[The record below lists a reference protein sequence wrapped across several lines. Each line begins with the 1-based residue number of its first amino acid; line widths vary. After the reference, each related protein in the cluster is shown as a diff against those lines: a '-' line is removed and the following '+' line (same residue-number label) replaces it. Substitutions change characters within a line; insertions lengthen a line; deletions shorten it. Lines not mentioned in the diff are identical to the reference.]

1 MKYAVVSVVN
11 GNFFIDVEKGSDLQG
26 AIVFYANRMA
36 ALWNEQSVET
46 ATLKIV
52 DQNFNVV
59 SGYECDVAH
68 PLVEPVE

>member
-11 GNFFIDVEKGSDLQG
+11 GNFAIDAEKGSDLQG

-36 ALWNEQSVET
+36 ALWNAQDVET

-52 DQNFNVV
+52 DQNFNTVG
-59 SGYECDVAH
+59 GYECSVAH
-68 PLVEPVE
+68 PIVEPVE